1 MDFNVELENLKTFF
15 FFLVNKTTNQTH
27 NYFPGT
33 STLSDR
39 PGLML
44 LFNVK

>member
-1 MDFNVELENLKTFF
+1 MDFNVELVNC
-15 FFLVNKTTNQTH
+15 FLVNNKTTNQTH
-27 NYFPGT
+27 NYFTGT